1 MSNLDLE
8 FEIQH
13 AREWAKRLVTGREFD
28 DETEAIDA
36 RLDDLEQW
44 VKKLRI
50 EVERLKKT

>member
-13 AREWAKRLVTGREFD
+13 AQERAKRTVTGREFD
-28 DETEAIDA
+28 DETEAIAA

-44 VKKLRI
+44 VKKLAI
-50 EVERLKKT
+50 ELERLKK